1 MWLLALVG
9 LSSWAVTMHRLW
21 PIGDQRTLDHIIA
34 TIVRHGIAATG
45 MLGSIAGDT
54 GKIATRKSQRK
65 KRPEVER
72 FFCAYG
78 VAMPVCLTCDC

>member
-1 MWLLALVG
+1 MWLLALVA

-45 MLGSIAGDT
+45 MLGYIAGDT
-54 GKIATRKSQRK
+54 GKIATVNLNEKSAPK
-65 KRPEVER
+65 WSA
-72 FFCAYG
+72 FFVFIALRL
-78 VAMPVCLTCDC
+78 AFA